1 MCKDTVRKGGLEP
14 PRPKAQ
20 EPKSCV
26 SANFTT
32 RAWRLPRFENSYRRR
47 MPVSIVAS
55 PPASE
60 RQRLTGQAS
69 SLRSRRSLATWP
81 VARTLYW
88 ATETLPSW
96 STTIVERIRPWYVL
110 P

>member
-32 RAWRLPRFENSYRRR
+32 RAGLPAVVAQKARRR

-55 PPASE
+55 P
-60 RQRLTGQAS
+60 RQD
-69 SLRSRRSLATWP
+69 LR
-81 VARTLYW
+81 
-88 ATETLPSW
+88 
-96 STTIVERIRPWYVL
+96 
-110 P
+110 